1 MRAGAV
7 TRALRVIESHP
18 EFVRWRNP
26 LPALDSGECTVEFEF
41 GVDLRPQ
48 WAEAGA
54 SPSGVR
60 PVEAVTVRFAADYPN
75 SAPDF
80 RLRPDF
86 PRTFPHLQPG
96 RADQPPKPCL
106 VLGSETN
113 LFRRLGVG
121 GMLAQL
127 SGWLHKAAH
136 DRLNDDPTAWEPAR
150 RDHVDDHVVVRLED
164 VQALTAGRHT
174 WAYRSAAYASWRLR
188 GLPHVHQLMLRPQAV
203 MLTPEFW
210 AGLVQHESGNG
221 LCGGQTLCVVLAPP
235 TSAGGSPFVVDR
247 YRPDTVHDLTTLRT
261 ALADWRCA
269 EAFDSLVSSIN
280 LHLGRSK
287 RKEVR
292 HPIPMAILVN
302 VRRPRALA
310 GTRSS
315 IETMAYVLELDLR
328 DGTALND
335 RSAVRLA
342 AVIEQTSARLLQRFN
357 QQATDRP
364 TLGWASVGCGSLG
377 SKIATLAARQGR
389 APSVLI
395 DPEFQEPHN
404 YARHALIPNTATAP
418 NLLPVVKATALED
431 QIARLQQVASAWPV
445 PVEIVLA
452 DAGLR
457 GKLCKAADWLLVN
470 TTASVQVRNALA
482 EAGKRFSLPRIAEG
496 ALLGAGRVG
505 YWAVTGPDHNP
516 DCGELFVQATQRFGE
531 EPGIADAALSVET
544 QLETIRTGMGCG
556 SETMP
561 VTDATITQHAAA
573 MATSLLRLHEH
584 GLPQDG
590 RIWIGH
596 QSSDGL
602 GVQWSSQSV
611 PAFVRVPLESR
622 DTQPWTLHLSSE
634 VVTRI
639 EEEVRAHPATE
650 TGGVLWGCV
659 NEALGAIY
667 VVDLLDAPPDSKRT
681 ASSFEL
687 GTEGLES
694 LKADR
699 TRKTHGHLHCVGT
712 WHSHLRPCGPSA
724 QDREVA
730 RTVAEASDH
739 ANALLIWT
747 PDGFVG
753 LLADAAGSH
762 PFIPRE

>member
-1 MRAGAV
+1 MRAAAV
-7 TRALRVIESHP
+7 TRALRVIESHQ
-18 EFVRWRNP
+18 EFVRWCGP

-60 PVEAVTVRFAADYPN
+60 PVEAITARFAADYPN
-75 SAPDF
+75 TAPDF

-127 SGWLHKAAH
+127 SGWLHAAAH
-136 DRLNDDPTAWEPAR
+136 DRLNDDPSAWEPAR
-150 RDHVDDHVVVRLED
+150 RDRVDDHVVVRLEE
-164 VQALTAGRHT
+164 VRALPAGRHT

-188 GLPHVHQLMLRPQAV
+188 GLPHVHQLMLRPEAV

-210 AGLVQHESGNG
+210 AGLVQHENGNG
-221 LCGGQTLCVVLAPP
+221 LCGGQTLCAVLAPSKP
-235 TSAGGSPFVVDR
+235 AGGSPFVADR
-247 YRPDTVHDLTTLRT
+247 YRPDTVHDLATLRA
-261 ALADWRCA
+261 ALSDWRCA

-280 LHLGRSK
+280 VQLGRIK

-292 HPIPMAILVN
+292 YPIPMAILVN
-302 VRRPRALA
+302 VPRPRDLA

-315 IETMAYVLELDLR
+315 IETMAYVLELDVR
-328 DGTALND
+328 NGTVLND
-335 RSAVRLA
+335 NSAVRLA
-342 AVIEQTSARLLQRFN
+342 AVIEQTSATLLQRFN
-357 QQATDRP
+357 QQAIDRP
-364 TLGWASVGCGSLG
+364 TRGWASVGCGSLG

-395 DPEFQEPHN
+395 DSEFQEPHN
-404 YARHALIPNTATAP
+404 YARHALIPSTASAP
-418 NLLPVVKATALED
+418 NLLPVVKASALEH
-431 QIARLQQVASAWPV
+431 QIACLQQRAAAWPV
-445 PVEIVLA
+445 PVEVVLQDPA
-452 DAGLR
+452 LL
-457 GKLCKAADWLLVN
+457 GKLRKAAEWLLVN
-470 TTASVQVRNALA
+470 TTASVQARNALA
-482 EAGKRFSLPRIAEG
+482 EAGQRLSLPRIAEG

-505 YWAVTGPDHNP
+505 YWAITGPDHNP
-516 DCGELFVQATQRFGE
+516 DCGELFALATQRFGE
-531 EPGIADAALSVET
+531 ETGIAEAALSVKT

-573 MATSLLRLHEH
+573 MTTCLMRLHED
-584 GLPQDG
+584 GLPQSG
-590 RIWIGH
+590 RIWIGQ
-596 QSSDGL
+596 QSADGL
-602 GVQWSSQSV
+602 GIQWGSHSV
-611 PAFVRVPLESR
+611 PAFVRVSLENN
-622 DTQPWTLHLSSE
+622 DTHPWTLHLSSE
-634 VVTRI
+634 VVAKI
-639 EEEVRAHPATE
+639 EEDVRAHPSIE

-667 VVDLLDAPPDSKRT
+667 VVDLLDAPPDSQRT
-681 ASSFEL
+681 PSSFKL
-687 GTEGLES
+687 GTEGLDS
-694 LKADR
+694 LKADC
-699 TRKTHGHLHCVGT
+699 TKKTHGHLHCVGT
-712 WHSHLRPCGPSA
+712 WHSHLRPSGPST
-724 QDREVA
+724 QDYQVA
-730 RTVAEASDH
+730 RTIAEASDH

-753 LLADAAGSH
+753 VLADAATIYS
-762 PFIPRE
+762 FIPRG